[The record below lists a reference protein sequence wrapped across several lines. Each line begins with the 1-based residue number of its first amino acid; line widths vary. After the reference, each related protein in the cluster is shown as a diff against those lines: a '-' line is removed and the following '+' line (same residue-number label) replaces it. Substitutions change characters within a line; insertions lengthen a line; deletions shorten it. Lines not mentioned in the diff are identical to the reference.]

1 MIVVSAVLLWQ
12 VVRTGATGRKDKES
26 GFSEFLSEVDAG
38 NVHDAMIIGQEVR
51 GKLKNDTPFH
61 TTVPANY
68 PDMYKTLARQGVCF
82 IVKDTN
88 GGSWPAGC

>member
-1 MIVVSAVLLWQ
+1 MAS
-12 VVRTGATGRKDKES
+12 GADWHSGQKDKEI

-61 TTVPANY
+61 TMRRPNY
-68 PDMYKTLARQGVCF
+68 PDMYKTLRDKAVPF
-82 IVKDTN
+82 SVKDIRVDP
-88 GGSWPAGC
+88 GQAGC